1 MADIPTTEP
10 SVVTAGDTVK
20 WTRALAEYSA
30 ADGWTLK
37 YKLANLEG
45 SFDVNASA
53 SGADHAVIVTA
64 ADSAK
69 WGAGAYQWQA
79 WVEKAA
85 ERYTIGT
92 GSIEVKPNLAA
103 QKLGYETRTRA
114 RRILEKLEAEYESR
128 VDGGQGFVW
137 EYEIAGRRMK
147 FHSAADF
154 MKAIEYW
161 RHQAAQESAAES
173 VAKGLGNPRRL
184 HVRFAGAR

>member
-64 ADSAK
+64 A
-69 WGAGAYQWQA
+69 GLRN
-79 WVEKAA
+79 VE
-85 ERYTIGT
+85 GH
-92 GSIEVKPNLAA
+92 
-103 QKLGYETRTRA
+103 
-114 RRILEKLEAEYESR
+114 
-128 VDGGQGFVW
+128 DWFVW
-137 EYEIAGRRMK
+137 R
-147 FHSAADF
+147 
-154 MKAIEYW
+154 
-161 RHQAAQESAAES
+161 
-173 VAKGLGNPRRL
+173 
-184 HVRFAGAR
+184 